1 MRPKSQPNCRPSVKK
16 TAHNP
21 ALQQLIVPIQ
31 DQFTDLATQSKATYT
46 KMITTPDAMDD
57 QLMATVKS
65 LATPNASMTKALQD
79 LNDTISKKDFVTELG
94 AVADSTSLQRT
105 LT

>member
-1 MRPKSQPNCRPSVKK
+1 
-16 TAHNP
+16 
-21 ALQQLIVPIQ
+21 
-31 DQFTDLATQSKATYT
+31 
-46 KMITTPDAMDD
+46 MDD

-65 LATPNASMTKALQD
+65 LATQNASMTKALQD